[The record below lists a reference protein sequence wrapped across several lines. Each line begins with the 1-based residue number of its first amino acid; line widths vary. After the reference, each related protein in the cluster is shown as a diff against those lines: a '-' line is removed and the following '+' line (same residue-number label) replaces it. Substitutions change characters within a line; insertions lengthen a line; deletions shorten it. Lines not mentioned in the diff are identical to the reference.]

1 MVSGQSPPG
10 RQRAGFGVGRAIP
23 ATDRQRVHTEYLVLL
38 LDKHL
43 PVFAFTHIG
52 IRLDGAEAYLRHPI
66 TLPKAGHQNS

>member
-1 MVSGQSPPG
+1 
-10 RQRAGFGVGRAIP
+10 
-23 ATDRQRVHTEYLVLL
+23 VLL